1 MELKYRILIG
11 IVVLVVI
18 SGIVSSFSGGGGDE
32 QEKLDTDRGNDPA
45 AADAAAESPA
55 SAPAPASS
63 TSSTSET
70 SSQEE
75 IETQNRVA
83 AVAKFK
89 AEVVDPSKDP
99 EIIKLTS
106 NLLMKKF
113 DLNADGK
120 IKADEIPDGDLKTEL
135 MGYDVD
141 GDGILNVDEFQ
152 EYVKNRN

>member
-11 IVVLVVI
+11 VVVLVVI

-32 QEKLDTDRGNDPA
+32 QEKLDTDRGNDS
-45 AADAAAESPA
+45 AAAES

-63 TSSTSET
+63 TSSTSDT

>member
-32 QEKLDTDRGNDPA
+32 QEKLDTDRGNDSA
-45 AADAAAESPA
+45 AADATAESPA
-55 SAPAPASS
+55 SAPASS

>member
-11 IVVLVVI
+11 VVVLVVI

-32 QEKLDTDRGNDPA
+32 QEKLDTDRGNDS
-45 AADAAAESPA
+45 AAAES

-63 TSSTSET
+63 TSSTSDT

-120 IKADEIPDGDLKTEL
+120 ITADEIPDGDLKTEL

-141 GDGILNVDEFQ
+141 GDGILNLDEFQ

>member
-32 QEKLDTDRGNDPA
+32 QEKLDTDRGNDSA
-45 AADAAAESPA
+45 AADATAEST
-55 SAPAPASS
+55 PASS
-63 TSSTSET
+63 TSSASVFP
-70 SSQEE
+70 SCEE
-75 IETQNRVA
+75 NRVA

-89 AEVVDPSKDP
+89 TEVVDPSKDP

-120 IKADEIPDGDLKTEL
+120 ITADEIPDGDLKTEL

-141 GDGILNVDEFQ
+141 EDGILNVDEFS

>member
-32 QEKLDTDRGNDPA
+32 QEKLDTDRGNDSA
-45 AADAAAESPA
+45 AADATAEST
-55 SAPAPASS
+55 PASS
-63 TSSTSET
+63 TSSASDT

-75 IETQNRVA
+75 NRVA

-89 AEVVDPSKDP
+89 TEVVDPSKDP

-120 IKADEIPDGDLKTEL
+120 ITADEIPDGDLKTEL

-141 GDGILNVDEFQ
+141 EDGILNVDEFQ

>member
-32 QEKLDTDRGNDPA
+32 QEKLDTDRGNDSA
-45 AADAAAESPA
+45 AADATAESTPT
-55 SAPAPASS
+55 SS
-63 TSSTSET
+63 TSSASDT

-75 IETQNRVA
+75 NRVA

-89 AEVVDPSKDP
+89 TEVVDPSKDP

-120 IKADEIPDGDLKTEL
+120 ITADEIPDGDLKTEL

-141 GDGILNVDEFQ
+141 EDGILNVDEFS

>member
-32 QEKLDTDRGNDPA
+32 QEKLDTDRGNDSA
-45 AADAAAESPA
+45 AADATAESPA
-55 SAPAPASS
+55 SAPASS

-141 GDGILNVDEFQ
+141 EDGILNVDEFS

>member
-32 QEKLDTDRGNDPA
+32 QEKLDTDRGNDSA
-45 AADAAAESPA
+45 AADATAESTPT
-55 SAPAPASS
+55 SS
-63 TSSTSET
+63 TSSASDT

-75 IETQNRVA
+75 NRVA

-89 AEVVDPSKDP
+89 TEVVDPSKDP

-120 IKADEIPDGDLKTEL
+120 ITADEIPDGDLKTEL

>member
-32 QEKLDTDRGNDPA
+32 QEKLDTDRGNDSA
-45 AADAAAESPA
+45 AADATAEST
-55 SAPAPASS
+55 PASS
-63 TSSTSET
+63 TSSASDT

-75 IETQNRVA
+75 NRVA

-89 AEVVDPSKDP
+89 TEVVDPSKDP

-120 IKADEIPDGDLKTEL
+120 ITADEIPDGDLKTEL

-141 GDGILNVDEFQ
+141 EDGILNVDEFS

>member
-1 MELKYRILIG
+1 MELKYRLLIG
-11 IVVLVVI
+11 VVVLVVI

-32 QEKLDTDRGNDPA
+32 QEKLDTDRGNDSA
-45 AADAAAESPA
+45 AADATAESPA

-89 AEVVDPSKDP
+89 TEVVDPSKDP
-99 EIIKLTS
+99 EIIELTS

-120 IKADEIPDGDLKTEL
+120 ITADEIPDGDLKTEL

>member
-18 SGIVSSFSGGGGDE
+18 SGIISSFSGGGEE
-32 QEKLDTDRGNDPA
+32 QEKLDTDRGNDSA
-45 AADAAAESPA
+45 AADATAES
-55 SAPAPASS
+55 APASS
-63 TSSTSET
+63 TSSTSDT

-75 IETQNRVA
+75 TETQNRVA

-89 AEVVDPSKDP
+89 TEVVDPSKDP
-99 EIIKLTS
+99 EIIELTS

-120 IKADEIPDGDLKTEL
+120 ITADEIPDGDLKTEL

>member
-1 MELKYRILIG
+1 M
-11 IVVLVVI
+11 VI

-32 QEKLDTDRGNDPA
+32 QEKLDTDRGNDSA
-45 AADAAAESPA
+45 AADAAAES

-63 TSSTSET
+63 TSSTSDT

-120 IKADEIPDGDLKTEL
+120 ITADEIPDGDLKTEL

-141 GDGILNVDEFQ
+141 EDGILNVDEFS

>member
-11 IVVLVVI
+11 VVVLVVI

-32 QEKLDTDRGNDPA
+32 QEKLDTDRGNDSA
-45 AADAAAESPA
+45 AADATAESP
-55 SAPAPASS
+55 APAPASS
-63 TSSTSET
+63 TSSASET

-75 IETQNRVA
+75 TETQNRVA
-83 AVAKFK
+83 AVAKFR

-99 EIIKLTS
+99 EIIELTS

-120 IKADEIPDGDLKTEL
+120 ITADEIPDGDLKTEL

>member
-18 SGIVSSFSGGGGDE
+18 SGIVSSLSGGGGDE
-32 QEKLDTDRGNDPA
+32 QEKLDTDRGNDSA
-45 AADAAAESPA
+45 AADATAEST
-55 SAPAPASS
+55 PASS
-63 TSSTSET
+63 TSSASDT

-75 IETQNRVA
+75 NRVA

-89 AEVVDPSKDP
+89 TEVVDPSKDP

-120 IKADEIPDGDLKTEL
+120 ITADEIPDGDLKTEL

-141 GDGILNVDEFQ
+141 EDGILNVDEFS

>member
-11 IVVLVVI
+11 VVVLVVI

-32 QEKLDTDRGNDPA
+32 QEKLDTDRGNDS
-45 AADAAAESPA
+45 AAAES

-63 TSSTSET
+63 TSSTSDT

-120 IKADEIPDGDLKTEL
+120 ITADEIPDGDLKTEL

-141 GDGILNVDEFQ
+141 EDGILNVDEFS

>member
-1 MELKYRILIG
+1 MK
-11 IVVLVVI
+11 
-18 SGIVSSFSGGGGDE
+18 
-32 QEKLDTDRGNDPA
+32 KNCA
-45 AADAAAESPA
+45 AAGATAES
-55 SAPAPASS
+55 APASS
-63 TSSTSET
+63 TSSTSDT

-75 IETQNRVA
+75 TETQNRVA

-89 AEVVDPSKDP
+89 TEVVDPSKDP
-99 EIIKLTS
+99 EIIELTS

-120 IKADEIPDGDLKTEL
+120 ITVDEIPDGDLKTEL

>member
-1 MELKYRILIG
+1 MR
-11 IVVLVVI
+11 
-18 SGIVSSFSGGGGDE
+18 
-32 QEKLDTDRGNDPA
+32 RA
-45 AADAAAESPA
+45 AADATAEST
-55 SAPAPASS
+55 PASS
-63 TSSTSET
+63 

-75 IETQNRVA
+75 NRVA

-89 AEVVDPSKDP
+89 TEVVDPSKDP

-120 IKADEIPDGDLKTEL
+120 ITADEIPDGDLKTEL

-141 GDGILNVDEFQ
+141 GDGILNVDEFS

>member
-32 QEKLDTDRGNDPA
+32 QEKLDTDRGNDSA
-45 AADAAAESPA
+45 AADATAES

-63 TSSTSET
+63 TSSTSDT

-75 IETQNRVA
+75 IEAQNRVA

-120 IKADEIPDGDLKTEL
+120 ITADEIPDGDLKTEL

-141 GDGILNVDEFQ
+141 EDGILNVDEFS

>member
-32 QEKLDTDRGNDPA
+32 QEKLDTDRGNDSA
-45 AADAAAESPA
+45 AADATAEST
-55 SAPAPASS
+55 PASS
-63 TSSTSET
+63 

-75 IETQNRVA
+75 NRVA

-89 AEVVDPSKDP
+89 TEVVDPSKDP

-120 IKADEIPDGDLKTEL
+120 ITADEIPDGDLKTEL

-141 GDGILNVDEFQ
+141 GDGILNVDEFS